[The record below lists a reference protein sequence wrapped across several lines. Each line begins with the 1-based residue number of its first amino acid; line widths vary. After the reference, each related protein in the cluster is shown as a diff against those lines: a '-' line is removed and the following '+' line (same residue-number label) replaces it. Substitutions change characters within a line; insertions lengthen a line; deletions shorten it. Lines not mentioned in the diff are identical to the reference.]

1 MYDNLELVTLAT
13 HSEGYLPYLEHWSK
27 KNNVK
32 FNILAYGEKWEG
44 WNWRLDKLIYFL
56 EKKNENELILLIDG
70 FDVLILSDKQELLN
84 KFNNAKTDIILSCS
98 GIHTSQPD
106 SNWVHQEIIVPFSH
120 AYYKKYNK
128 ELLNAGTYFGTAKS
142 LTNILK
148 KIKNYCNVHN
158 VKDDQIALNSILLND
173 LKYTIDKNANVF
185 WIWDLCNMKEVF
197 ELLIFGGPITIK
209 NKGIDLQDKR
219 IIFKKNGTKPSI
231 VHGVSNR
238 NMDKLTEF
246 LDFPIKNSIKRDIHQ
261 KSIRYLSYGI
271 KLFLIIFFLGFIIV
285 IIRIFLK
292 YNNKK

>member
-1 MYDNLELVTLAT
+1 MYGNLELVTLAT

-44 WNWRLDKLIYFL
+44 WNWRLEKLIDFL
-56 EKKNENELILLIDG
+56 DKKDKNALILLVDG

-84 KFNNAKTDIILSCS
+84 KFNNADTDVILSCS

-128 ELLNAGTYFGTAKS
+128 ELLNAGTYFGKAKS
-142 LTNILK
+142 LTKILK
-148 KIKNYCNVHN
+148 KIKEYCIIHN

-173 LKYTIDKNANVF
+173 IKYTIDKNANIF
-185 WIWDLCNMKEVF
+185 WIWDICNMKEVF
-197 ELLIFGGPITIK
+197 ELLMFGGPLTIK
-209 NKGIDLQDKR
+209 NKGTELKDKR
-219 IIFKKNGTKPSI
+219 ITFKKNGIKPSI

-246 LDFPIKNSIKRDIHQ
+246 LEFPIKNTIKRNIHQ
-261 KSIRYLSYGI
+261 NSIRYLSYGI
-271 KLFLIIFFLGFIIV
+271 KIFLFIISLLILII
-285 IIRIFLK
+285 IIRKI
-292 YNNKK
+292 KKFNYI